1 MAKGLGRKQIGDQ
14 LQLKVTE
21 FVYKLNKNL
30 SFLSW
35 VNKRLDVSLADS
47 DTKQEKYVRG
57 TFFLVE
63 SPLR

>member
-14 LQLKVTE
+14 LQLKATE

-47 DTKQEKYVRG
+47 ETKQEKYVRG
-57 TFFLVE
+57 NFFLVK
-63 SPLR
+63 SYL